1 MEELLPLNNNNEND
15 NQDNL
20 PDNMQQPIV
29 NELKSEDYQIII
41 FNFLPSSIYCL
52 ILSIILLIPK
62 YCFYSNI
69 KEYEEESYKLEH
81 IFSYLKIMLII
92 FLCYIIKSIFYYLL
106 VLKIEINSINYLSLI
121 SFIYFIIDLL
131 YYVSTI
137 AGYYSFSK
145 LSLSFIINNLYPCIF
160 IYYLIFAGIVH
171 ICLFFVSA
179 FYILLFFLFS
189 LHNFQDNEM
198 GFIVNQREL
207 PIILEPYLITKKAN
221 DQYCSECYICLEN
234 IEKGQDIIILK
245 CNGHHFFHSDCIKK
259 WLRSNISCP
268 LYRQR
273 NIL

>member
-1 MEELLPLNNNNEND
+1 MEELWPLNNNNEND
-15 NQDNL
+15 NQNNFPDNL
-20 PDNMQQPIV
+20 QQPIV

-41 FNFLPSSIYCL
+41 FNILPSSIYCL

-62 YCFYSNI
+62 YSFYSNI

-92 FLCYIIKSIFYYLL
+92 FICYIIKSIFYYLL
-106 VLKIEINSINYLSLI
+106 VLKIEINNINYLSLI
-121 SFIYFIIDLL
+121 SFIYFIIDIL
-131 YYVSTI
+131 YYVFTI

-145 LSLSFIINNLYPCIF
+145 LSLTFIINNLYTCIF
-160 IYYLIFAGIVH
+160 IYYLIFVGIVH

-198 GFIVNQREL
+198 GFILNQREL
-207 PIILEPYLITKKAN
+207 PAVLESYLITQKAN
-221 DQYCSECYICLEN
+221 DKYCSECYICLEN
-234 IEKGQDIIILK
+234 IEKGQDIIILN
-245 CNGHHFFHSDCIKK
+245 CNGHHFFHGDCIKK

-268 LYRQR
+268 LCRQR